1 LATSP
6 PIGDAL
12 GGDTA
17 HNGVGAL
24 LVGEPER
31 HAIVIAEVKLTEIA
45 LQMFLAHMVI
55 DAIDAAFEDRE
66 ITLDSI
72 GVRVATYVFAD

>member
-1 LATSP
+1 
-6 PIGDAL
+6 
-12 GGDTA
+12 
-17 HNGVGAL
+17 
-24 LVGEPER
+24 
-31 HAIVIAEVKLTEIA
+31 
-45 LQMFLAHMVI
+45 MVI